1 MANRLD
7 GACVLILGKG
17 AVAEVIGRGLTQL
30 GAEIVRDTEAAAG
43 KAALVVIPVTDP
55 GGMSPASLA
64 DMSDDDWEARC
75 EAPLRAMRI
84 AMQDAY
90 RVLAGRGGHVVL
102 LVPTIAMVGA
112 AGFAPFSAVGE
123 GARSLAK
130 AAARAWGGEGILVN
144 SIALTSEQL
153 CPGAEGD
160 VAAGKVPKALGRLPD
175 LENDV
180 AGYIA
185 NMVLGPAIMT
195 GATVSLD
202 GGNLMSL

>member
-1 MANRLD
+1 MTIRLD
-7 GACVLILGKG
+7 GMTALVLGEGG
-17 AVAEVIGRGLTQL
+17 AADALARGLAAL
-30 GAEIVRDTEAAAG
+30 GGEVVRDVDAAIG
-43 KAALVVIPVTDP
+43 KTTLVVIPVTDP
-55 GGMSPASLA
+55 GGMTPAALA
-64 DMSDDDWEARC
+64 DMSDEDWEARC
-75 EAPLRAMRI
+75 EVPLRAMRV
-84 AMQDAY
+84 AMQNAY

-130 AAARAWGGEGILVN
+130 AAARGWGSEGILVN

-153 CPGAEGD
+153 SPGAEGD

-175 LENDV
+175 LENDI
-180 AGYIA
+180 AAYIA
-185 NMVLGPAIMT
+185 NMVNGPAIMT

-202 GGNLMSL
+202 GGNLMSI